1 MPRYPSSWLE
11 ELRARSD
18 IVQVVSGYVPLKKS
32 GRHHWGLCPFH
43 GEKTASFSVDEERQL
58 FYCFGCKA
66 GGDVFHFVSEIER
79 CSFSEAVQLLAERA
93 HMDIPEMEE
102 SEEYRRLRS
111 QRERLLL
118 ANKTAARF
126 YHELLYQPAG
136 AASLAYLRRRGLTD
150 SVIRRFGLGASPDEW
165 SALTDYLQN
174 QGFSLEELRLAGL
187 TVVKEAES
195 SDGKPGKR
203 RAFDMFR
210 SRAMFPII
218 DQYGNVLAFGGR
230 ALGDQQPKYLNTSD
244 TPVFNKR
251 KGVYAANLLR
261 KQRHLER
268 VVLVEGYMDV
278 VSLSQFGV
286 EGVCAT
292 LGTALTNEQALL
304 LRRFAPQVYLGYDGD
319 SAGQHAIL
327 RGLNILEEENV
338 PARVL
343 DFPDGLDPDE
353 FIRRDGLDGFNRLPA
368 LAPAAYRLRRLR
380 AEQDLSTEEGRIA
393 YAREAAKIIRPLDPV
408 ARESYIRELA
418 VQTGFSRETLT
429 DQLNL
434 TDTEDKPAESSA
446 QASRPRKRR
455 MAEPPVS
462 EDQKAQELL
471 LSLLASGQLPDGLVE
486 EADFEDEELKSLYG
500 DLRAGRSVPS
510 LISQA
515 PDDET
520 RARYTRIF
528 LSPEA
533 GSTDQMITMAHD
545 CVNRIRRIHYTR
557 RLKELETLLPN
568 TSPEERPPLLR
579 EAMELTAKIRKLSSP
594 APASANDL

>member
-18 IVQVVSGYVPLKKS
+18 IVEVVSGYVALKKS
-32 GRHHWGLCPFH
+32 GRRHWGLCPFH
-43 GEKTASFSVDEERQL
+43 GEKTASFSVDGERQL

-79 CSFSEAVQLLAERA
+79 CSFSEAVQLLADRA
-93 HMDIPEMEE
+93 HMDVPEMEE
-102 SEEYRRLRS
+102 SEEYHRLRS

-118 ANKTAARF
+118 ANKTAARY

-150 SVIRRFGLGASPDEW
+150 GVIRRFGLGASPDEW
-165 SALTDYLQN
+165 SGLTDTLMKE
-174 QGFSLEELRLAGL
+174 GFTLEELRLAGL
-187 TVVKEAES
+187 TVVKPGEPGP
-195 SDGKPGKR
+195 DGRPGKQR
-203 RAFDMFR
+203 YFDMFR
-210 SRAMFPII
+210 NRAMFPII
-218 DQYGNVLAFGGR
+218 DMYGNVLAFGGR

-268 VVLVEGYMDV
+268 VILVEGYMDV

-327 RGLNILEEENV
+327 RGLDILAEEGV

-353 FIRRDGLDGFNRLPA
+353 FIRRDGAEGFSRLPA
-368 LAPAAYRLRRLR
+368 ITPAAYRLRRLK

-393 YAREAAKIIRPLDPV
+393 YAREAAKVIRPLDPV
-408 ARESYIRELA
+408 ARESAIRELA
-418 VQTGFSRETLT
+418 VQTGFSRETLMEQM
-429 DQLNL
+429 QL
-434 TDTEDKPAESSA
+434 TEAAEEGRPAGPDRKA
-446 QASRPRKRR
+446 ATPRRPR
-455 MAEPPVS
+455 PPEAPLS
-462 EDQKAQELL
+462 EDQTAQELL
-471 LSLLASGQLPDGLVE
+471 LSLAATGQLPGDLAQPE
-486 EADFEDEELKSLYG
+486 DFADEELRGLYQELLG
-500 DLRAGRSVPS
+500 GASAAS

-520 RARYTRIF
+520 RARYTRIL

-533 GSTDQMITMAHD
+533 QSTDQIIAMAHD
-545 CVNRIRRIHYTR
+545 CVNRIRRAHYDK
-557 RLKELETLLPN
+557 RLKELTTLLTN
-568 TSPEERPPLLR
+568 TTSEDRTRLLQ
-579 EAMELTAKIRKLSSP
+579 EVMELNARIKKLGAMSSGT
-594 APASANDL
+594 